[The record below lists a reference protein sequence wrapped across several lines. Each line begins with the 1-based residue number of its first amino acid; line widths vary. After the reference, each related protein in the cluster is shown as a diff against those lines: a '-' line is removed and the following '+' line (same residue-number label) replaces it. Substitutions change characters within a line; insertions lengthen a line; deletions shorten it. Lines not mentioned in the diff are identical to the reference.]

1 MEWASS
7 VNVNKEICKTSTR
20 EYIVSFPQNKN
31 THITII
37 YFNIIE

>member
-20 EYIVSFPQNKN
+20 EYS
-31 THITII
+31 II
-37 YFNIIE
+37 PAKLK